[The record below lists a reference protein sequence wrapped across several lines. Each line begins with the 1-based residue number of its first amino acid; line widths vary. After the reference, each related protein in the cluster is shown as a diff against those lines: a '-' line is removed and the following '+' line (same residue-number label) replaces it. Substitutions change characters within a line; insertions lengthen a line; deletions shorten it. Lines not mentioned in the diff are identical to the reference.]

1 MYQILCNI
9 KSSIRYFLSIK
20 NILLLAL
27 VVVFSA
33 YISYSRL
40 QNYIRLNFTVS
51 ASDMLSSIY
60 GIFPAEEK
68 AGINVN
74 LLGRFLIMTL
84 PFTIAIYI
92 VSSYINTYVLQHC
105 YFSTIRFK
113 SLLKWF
119 FRHFTVLSV
128 STILYFFIFN
138 FSLYFISGLITT
150 FESNSMYA
158 SSILGLTRQSGD
170 MPRLLAL
177 FCVLQCS
184 CIIVVVSVQ
193 YVLSF
198 LKGSFAGFSTGI
210 LLIVISILF
219 SLFTSN
225 NLYFKNIVLQKSILS
240 NSMDIS
246 TFIFTLFINII
257 SVVLVL
263 FIGYKLLSKMDL
275 SIKK

>member
-1 MYQILCNI
+1 MHQILSNI
-9 KSSIRYFLSIK
+9 RSSIKFFFSVK

-40 QNYIRLNFTVS
+40 QNYIKLNFTVS

-60 GIFPAEEK
+60 GIFPAEENT
-68 AGINVN
+68 GLNVN

-92 VSSYINTYVLQHC
+92 ISSYINTHVLQNC

-119 FRHFTVLSV
+119 FRHFTVLLV
-128 STILYFFIFN
+128 STILYFFIYN
-138 FSLYFISGLITT
+138 FSFYFISGLITSFDT
-150 FESNSMYA
+150 SSMYA
-158 SSILGLTRQSGD
+158 SSILGLTRQSDD

-198 LKGSFAGFSTGI
+198 FKGSFAGFSTGI

-225 NLYFKNIVLQKSILS
+225 NLYFKNILLQKSIIS
-240 NSMDIS
+240 DSMDIS
-246 TFIFTLFINII
+246 LIIFTLLINII
-257 SVVLVL
+257 SGVLVL
-263 FIGYKLLSKMDL
+263 FTGYKLLSRMDL

>member
-1 MYQILCNI
+1 MYQILSNVR
-9 KSSIRYFLSIK
+9 SSIKFFFSVK
-20 NILLLAL
+20 TILLLAV

-51 ASDMLSSIY
+51 ALDMLSSIY
-60 GIFPAEEK
+60 GIFPTEENT
-68 AGINVN
+68 GLNVN

-84 PFTIAIYI
+84 PFTTAIYI
-92 VSSYINTYVLQHC
+92 ISNYINTYVLQNC
-105 YFSTIRFK
+105 YFSSIRFK
-113 SLLKWF
+113 SQLKWF
-119 FRHFTVLSV
+119 LRHLTVLLV

-138 FSLYFISGLITT
+138 FTFYFISGLITS
-150 FESNSMYA
+150 FETNSMYA
-158 SSILGLTRQSGD
+158 SSILGLTGQSED

-184 CIIVVVSVQ
+184 CIIVVVCVQ

-198 LKGSFAGFSTGI
+198 FKGSFAGFSAGI

-225 NLYFKNIVLQKSILS
+225 NLYFKNIVLQKSVLS

-246 TFIFTLFINII
+246 LIIFTLLINII
-257 SVVLVL
+257 SAILVL